1 MHPEEMVTSMAVMEV
16 PRIRRPQPAQA
27 PDGLWE
33 LFETLDL
40 GELYRIEF
48 IEGRIV
54 VSGVPYVW
62 HELVIT
68 WMRDQFA
75 DARHSR
81 GWGES
86 GHSALILETRW
97 TCVLPDLVVFED
109 ADRIPRLQ
117 SEIPA
122 EHVLLAMEV
131 TSRDSKRVDR
141 EVKPNACAKA
151 GIPLYLLVDRFTK
164 PVSVTLLS
172 VPGENGYTKA
182 ETVPAG
188 PHGGKLHIPAPFE
201 VTLDTGTLPMP

>member
-1 MHPEEMVTSMAVMEV
+1 MAVMEV
-16 PRIRRPQPAQA
+16 PRVRHSQPAQA

-33 LFETLDL
+33 LFETLNL

-68 WMRDQFA
+68 WLRDQFA
-75 DARHSR
+75 DTRRSH

-97 TCVLPDLVVFED
+97 TCVIPDVVIFKEPD
-109 ADRIPRLQ
+109 KIPRLQ

-122 EHVLLAMEV
+122 EHVLLAAEV
-131 TSRDSKRVDR
+131 TSRDSRRVDR
-141 EVKPNACAKA
+141 EVKSQACAKA
-151 GIPLYLLVDRFTK
+151 GIPFYLLVDRFTK
-164 PVSVTLLS
+164 PVSVTVLS
-172 VPGENGYTKA
+172 VPGENGYKKT

-188 PHGGKLHIPAPFE
+188 PGGGKLYIPEPFGI
-201 VTLDTGTLPMP
+201 TLDTSTLPMP

>member
-1 MHPEEMVTSMAVMEV
+1 MAVMEV
-16 PRIRRPQPAQA
+16 PRVRRRQAAPA
-27 PDGLWE
+27 PDDLWE
-33 LFETLDL
+33 LFESLDL

-62 HELVIT
+62 HELAIC
-68 WMRDQFA
+68 WLEDQIA
-75 DARHSR
+75 DLRRAN
-81 GWGES
+81 GWAKS

-97 TCVLPDLVVFED
+97 TCVQPDLVVFKD
-109 ADRIPRLQ
+109 PDKVPRLQ
-117 SEIPA
+117 SEIPV
-122 EHVLLAMEV
+122 EHVLLAVEV

-151 GIPLYLLVDRFTK
+151 GIPFYLLVDRFTK

-188 PHGGKLHIPAPFE
+188 PGGGKLYLPEPFAI
-201 VTLDTGTLPMP
+201 TLDTSALPMP